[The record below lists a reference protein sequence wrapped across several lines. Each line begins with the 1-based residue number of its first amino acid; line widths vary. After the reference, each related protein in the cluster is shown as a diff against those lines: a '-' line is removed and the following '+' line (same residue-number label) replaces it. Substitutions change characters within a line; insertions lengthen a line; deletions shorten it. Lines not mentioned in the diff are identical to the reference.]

1 LEINM
6 KTALLMF
13 CFLCT
18 TAALGQ
24 TVGGFL
30 NGPTMNATVQMAGHA
45 AHASA
50 QPMAREQSL
59 LEGSSGV
66 YIAHG
71 EIPLAEVPLPEKP
84 AIPLGDTARLLKK
97 QHETAKKAQFVYEN

>member
-1 LEINM
+1 MNAM
-6 KTALLMF
+6 KTAVLVG

-24 TVGGFL
+24 SIGGSI
-30 NGPTMNATVQMAGHA
+30 GSPVMSQPYQMTYHEQ
-45 AHASA
+45 HASA
-50 QPMAREQSL
+50 RSMAQEQSL
-59 LEGSSGV
+59 LDGSSGV

-71 EIPLAEVPLPEKP
+71 ERPLWEVAPPELP

-97 QHETAKKAQFVYEN
+97 QHETVKKAQFVFEN